1 MNKYYLAFKRKGESN
16 GTGVNHIISVLV
28 ENKSGVLAKISGLF
42 SRRGFNIESLAVGPT
57 EDEKISRI
65 TIVVNAEIHS
75 IEQVV
80 KQLYKLINVIKIQ
93 ELDPSNIVERELV
106 LIKVNADNSTRA
118 EILEIVDIFRANIV
132 DVAKK
137 SLSIEITGNSRK
149 IQGIEELLQPYG
161 ILELVRTGKIAL
173 SRGSKK

>member
-1 MNKYYLAFKRKGESN
+1 MNQ
-16 GTGVNHIISVLV
+16 NHIISVLV
-28 ENKSGVLAKISGLF
+28 ENKAGVLAKISGLF

-65 TIVVNAEIHS
+65 TIVVNAETHS
-75 IEQVV
+75 MEQVI

-106 LIKVNADNSTRA
+106 LIKISADNNTRA
-118 EILEIVDIFRANIV
+118 EILEIINIFRANIV

-137 SLSIEITGNSRK
+137 SLIIEITGNSSK
-149 IQGIEELLQPYG
+149 IQGLEDLLKPYG
-161 ILELVRTGKIAL
+161 ILELIRTGKIAC

>member
-1 MNKYYLAFKRKGESN
+1 MNQ
-16 GTGVNHIISVLV
+16 NHIISVLV
-28 ENKSGVLAKISGLF
+28 ENKAGVLAKISGLF

-65 TIVVNAEIHS
+65 TIVVNAETHS

-106 LIKVNADNSTRA
+106 LIKVSADNNTRA
-118 EILEIVDIFRANIV
+118 EILEIINIFRANIV

-137 SLSIEITGNSRK
+137 SLIIEITGNSSK
-149 IQGIEELLQPYG
+149 IQGLEDMLKPYG
-161 ILELVRTGKIAL
+161 ILELIRTGKIAC

>member
-1 MNKYYLAFKRKGESN
+1 MAA
-16 GTGVNHIISVLV
+16 NHIISVLV

-57 EDEKISRI
+57 DDDRISRI
-65 TIVVNAEIHS
+65 TIVVNAETHS

-93 ELDPSNIVERELV
+93 ELDPANIVERELV
-106 LIKVNADNSTRA
+106 LIKVNAENNARA
-118 EILEIVDIFRANIV
+118 EILEIANIFRANIV

-137 SLSIEITGNSRK
+137 SLVIEITGNSRK
-149 IQGIEELLQPYG
+149 IEGLEELLRPYG
-161 ILELVRTGKIAL
+161 IVELVRTGKIAIN
-173 SRGSKK
+173 RGSKK

>member
-1 MNKYYLAFKRKGESN
+1 MNQ
-16 GTGVNHIISVLV
+16 NHIISVLV
-28 ENKSGVLAKISGLF
+28 ENKAGVLAKISGLF

-57 EDEKISRI
+57 EDEKISRV
-65 TIVVNAEIHS
+65 TLEVDAEEHS
-75 IEQVV
+75 IEQII

-106 LIKVNADNSTRA
+106 LIKVSADSKTRP
-118 EILEIVDIFRANIV
+118 EILEIVNIFRANIV

-137 SLSIEITGNSRK
+137 SLIIEITGNSSK
-149 IQGIEELLQPYG
+149 IQGLEDLLKPYG
-161 ILELVRTGKIAL
+161 ILELIRTGKVAC